1 MTHDLTQLPLDIRLR
16 EDATF
21 ANYVGESARQL
32 RDATGIIYV
41 WGEPGTGRSHLLQAA
56 CREADARGVMSIYLV
71 DMERHVPEVLRDLER
86 LPLVCLDDIHQVLGR
101 SDWET
106 ELFHLVNA
114 VRDGGG
120 TLILSGNRPVA
131 RLPVVLADLRSRLVA
146 ARAIETAALDDHG
159 KLELLKQR
167 AASQGFELAD
177 EVGRFIMSRSDR
189 STGSLVRLLERL
201 ETETLRRQQKVTI
214 PLVKQVLGG

>member
-1 MTHDLTQLPLDIRLR
+1 MKREGIQLPLDIRLR

-21 ANYVGESARQL
+21 ANYVGESAHQL
-32 RDATGIIYV
+32 REATGIVYV
-41 WGEPGTGRSHLLQAA
+41 WGEPGTGRSHLLQAY
-56 CREADARGVMSIYLV
+56 CHEARAGGANCIYLA
-71 DMERHVPEVLRDLER
+71 DLDHHGPEVLEDLER
-86 LPLVCLDDIHQVLGR
+86 LALICLDDVHGVLGR
-101 SDWET
+101 EDWET
-106 ELFHLVNA
+106 GLFHLVNA
-114 VRDGGG
+114 VRDSNG
-120 TLILSGNRPVA
+120 TLVLSGDKPVA
-131 RLPVVLADLRSRLVA
+131 RLTVGLADLRSRLVA
-146 ARAIETAALDDHG
+146 ARAIQTAALDDDG
-159 KLELLKQR
+159 KLALLKQR